1 MLLQYQTHKSHNMNF
16 MFNDI
21 MGLESDDGVLEE
33 DVILAMEG
41 HVNEGYEVKWQ
52 LKDLLICK
60 INNVTMQ

>member
-1 MLLQYQTHKSHNMNF
+1 MNF